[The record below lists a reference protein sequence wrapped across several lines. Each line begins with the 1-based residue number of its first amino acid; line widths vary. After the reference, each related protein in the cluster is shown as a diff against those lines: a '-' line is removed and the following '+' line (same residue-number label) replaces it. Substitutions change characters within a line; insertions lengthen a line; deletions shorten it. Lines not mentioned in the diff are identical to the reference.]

1 MAKLTL
7 NDGRVVDLERKPNVQ
22 EKVLAQTQYRRAF
35 KTSPQDMSDVMAS
48 LDWMVALPL
57 FITLH
62 RAGVGE
68 RMPDLMDDERLNYWY
83 GRTET
88 EPGEVDDDES
98 AEGEQS
104 PHPPVEPAAGDPA
117 AATPSA
123 PQSID

>member
-7 NDGRVVDLERKPNVQ
+7 EDGRVVDLERKPTVQ

-35 KTSPQDMSDVMAS
+35 KTSPQDMGDVMAS
-48 LDWMVALPL
+48 LDWMIALPL

-68 RMPDLMDDERLNYWY
+68 RMPDLMDDDRLNHWY
-83 GRTET
+83 ARTEV
-88 EPGEVDDDES
+88 EPGEIDEEG

-104 PHPPVEPAAGDPA
+104 PHPPVEPEAD
-117 AATPSA
+117 A
-123 PQSID
+123 PQAVIPPEQPSIG